1 MDNHCFL
8 TGIFSIILILIVFP
22 VQNIFS
28 EQLFLLKFEAK
39 AKTDVHV
46 LLACCDGCNG
56 HEIVIGG
63 WNNQFSTIRQMKQSP
78 VQYYVNVRNPIR

>member
-39 AKTDVHV
+39 AKPRLMFTFCW
-46 LLACCDGCNG
+46 LAVTVAMGMKLSLEDG
-56 HEIVIGG
+56 
-63 WNNQFSTIRQMKQSP
+63 TINFQQ
-78 VQYYVNVRNPIR
+78 